1 MTGGQENKT
10 MDEQTSKKVDAEIAN
25 LIAETGKMNV
35 QTARLNSE
43 NRYYPII
50 VTATATLALVA
61 VVKLFL

>member
-1 MTGGQENKT
+1 MARGQENKT
-10 MDEQTSKKVDAEIAN
+10 MDENTSKKVDAEIAK
-25 LIAETGKMNV
+25 LIAETAK
-35 QTARLNSE
+35 LNSE

>member
-1 MTGGQENKT
+1 MTGGQESKT

-25 LIAETGKMNV
+25 LIAEAGKMNA
-35 QTARLNSE
+35 QTAKLNSK

-50 VTATATLALVA
+50 VTAMATLALVA